1 MSRCLPKLAQWSVV
15 CVILAVLLLC
25 GCQSISRWLEGEP
38 ESHRRYRSA
47 NELFEA
53 ERYDEAAVAYRAW
66 LADYNEKAD
75 VVRPLVLYRLGE
87 SCRLRRDYEGAAAAY
102 TTLVKLYSGSAD
114 GDVKELVE
122 LAKLRLDDI
131 MPKTKPGSAEP
142 GAGDK

>member
-1 MSRCLPKLAQWSVV
+1 MNRCLPKLARWPVV
-15 CVILAVLLLC
+15 CAMLAAFLLC
-25 GCQSISRWLEGEP
+25 GCQSISKWLEGEP

-66 LADYNEKAD
+66 LADYHDKAD
-75 VVRPLVLYRLGE
+75 VLRPLVVYRLGE
-87 SCRLRRDYEGAAAAY
+87 SCRLRRDYEGAVAAY

-114 GDVKELVE
+114 HDVMELVK

-131 MPKTKPGSAEP
+131 TPKTKPGSAEP
-142 GAGDK
+142 EPGDK